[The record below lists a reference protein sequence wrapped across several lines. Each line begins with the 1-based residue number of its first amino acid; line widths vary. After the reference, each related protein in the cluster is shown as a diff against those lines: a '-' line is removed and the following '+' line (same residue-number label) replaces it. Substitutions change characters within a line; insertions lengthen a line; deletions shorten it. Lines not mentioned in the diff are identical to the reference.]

1 MEHEELFELIGELNT
16 LIEADENDN
25 GSYFILKTP
34 GWEGLWGIE
43 FPSMELWDENY
54 IEGHDDRVGIL
65 NGLSSKLHEAMKALT
80 IAKNAVE
87 KAYGVSISSVKTLN
101 YPIQRNT
108 KFTKKGLVT
117 GIKSGYKKA
126 IVQLADGES
135 IDFYN
140 NL

>member
-1 MEHEELFELIGELNT
+1 MSILIKPIITEKATNDSELFNRYSFVVDT
-16 LIEADENDN
+16 RAN
-25 GSYFILKTP
+25 
-34 GWEGLWGIE
+34 
-43 FPSMELWDENY
+43 
-54 IEGHDDRVGIL
+54 
-65 NGLSSKLHEAMKALT
+65 KLEIKE
-80 IAKNAVE
+80 AVE
-87 KAYGVSISSVKTLN
+87 KAYGVSISSVRTLN

-126 IVQLADGES
+126 IVQVAEGES

>member
-1 MEHEELFELIGELNT
+1 MSILIKPIITEKATSDSEVFNRVV
-16 LIEADENDN
+16 
-25 GSYFILKTP
+25 
-34 GWEGLWGIE
+34 
-43 FPSMELWDENY
+43 
-54 IEGHDDRVGIL
+54 DR
-65 NGLSSKLHEAMKALT
+65 NANKLEIKG
-80 IAKNAVE
+80 AVE
-87 KAYGVSISSVKTLN
+87 ATYGVSISSVRTLN

-126 IVQLADGES
+126 IVQLAEGDS